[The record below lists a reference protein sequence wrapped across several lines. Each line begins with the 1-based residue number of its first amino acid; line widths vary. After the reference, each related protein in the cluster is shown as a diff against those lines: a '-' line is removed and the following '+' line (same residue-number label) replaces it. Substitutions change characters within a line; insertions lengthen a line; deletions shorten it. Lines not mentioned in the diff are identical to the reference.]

1 MVLPPTQK
9 KPVGKRRGD
18 PPALRYRFFE
28 NLLVSIFNW
37 RETIRRCILETHV
50 FCCLFQKM
58 AEKRQT
64 KQMRGLLVRFLQ
76 RNGKNMYAEHNAV
89 LPGNLPK

>member
-18 PPALRYRFFE
+18 PPALRYRFLKIYLYQFSTG
-28 NLLVSIFNW
+28 VKRFAD
-37 RETIRRCILETHV
+37 V
-50 FCCLFQKM
+50 FWKRMYFAACFKKM